1 MSKCL
6 VTKLNG
12 SSNNTEL
19 LRLGEMK
26 ISINKIDS
34 PNKVTQ
40 GFNFIFNKAVKLEI
54 IGNGNFTDDT
64 LTVNKG
70 KQITLTPNVSHK
82 VYVSN
87 DDFDVAILDKYS
99 IVRMFNYAEYDP
111 SINYASKNKFISNI
125 DVFKYS
131 KALTSLSLSNTK
143 VSGDIANLKELT
155 SLTSLS
161 LSNTKVSGDIANL
174 KELTSLTSLSLYNTK
189 VSGDIANL
197 KELTSLTS
205 LSLSNTKVSGD
216 IANLKTLTAL
226 TKLELYN
233 KNLPITGNIGELST
247 LLNCNYIIIYYSKLT
262 GDLAVLPSACK
273 YISAIFDKGSVFTW
287 SNRPTSAKILAIN
300 TKASLTN
307 IDKMLQDQAKCQ
319 VGFTPSDPIAH
330 KTISV
335 TGNRTSASDDAVATL
350 QQKGYTVS
358 INPA

>member
-131 KALTSLSLSNTK
+131 KA
-143 VSGDIANLKELT
+143 
-155 SLTSLS
+155 
-161 LSNTKVSGDIANL
+161 
-174 KELTSLTSLSLYNTK
+174 
-189 VSGDIANL
+189 
-197 KELTSLTS
+197 LTS

>member
-70 KQITLTPNVSHK
+70 KQITLTPNVSQR

-99 IVRMFNYAEYDP
+99 IVRMFNYDEYDP

-131 KALTSLSLSNTK
+131 KDLDSL
-143 VSGDIANLKELT
+143 I
-155 SLTSLS
+155 

-197 KELTSLTS
+197 K
-205 LSLSNTKVSGD
+205 
-216 IANLKTLTAL
+216 TLTAL

-233 KNLPITGNIGELST
+233 NNLPITGNIGELST
-247 LLNCNYIIIYYSKLT
+247 LLNCNYIIIDYSKLT

-319 VGFTPSDPIAH
+319 VGFTPSDPIAY